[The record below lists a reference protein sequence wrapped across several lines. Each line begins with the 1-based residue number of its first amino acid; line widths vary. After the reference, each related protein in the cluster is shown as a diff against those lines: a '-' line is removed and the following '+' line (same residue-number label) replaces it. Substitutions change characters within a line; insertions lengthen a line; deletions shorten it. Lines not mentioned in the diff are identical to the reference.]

1 MTAQPAPRLSFDDW
15 LAIER
20 AASDQRSEFVAG
32 EVFAMT
38 GATEGHNLIV
48 ANVIRELGNA
58 FKGKPCRV
66 YPSDLKVRIEA
77 DDVGTYP
84 DVMVICGERAFYDD
98 RRDIVTNP
106 TLIVEVLSDASEAYD
121 RGDKFTHYRTLASL
135 EAYLLL
141 AQDRVQAELFVRQ
154 PDGSWNLTA
163 FTDASDHIPLA
174 AVDAELLLGEVYDK
188 VDGLPSRG

>member
-1 MTAQPAPRLSFDDW
+1 MTAQPVPQLSFDDW

-48 ANVIRELGNA
+48 ANVIRELQA
-58 FKGKPCRV
+58 TFKGKPCRV

-98 RRDIVTNP
+98 RKDVVTNP
-106 TLIVEVLSDASEAYD
+106 TLIVEVLSDSSEAYD
-121 RGDKFTHYRTLASL
+121 RGDKFKHYRTLASL
-135 EAYLLL
+135 QAYLLL
-141 AQDRVQAELFVRQ
+141 SQDRVQAELFVRL
-154 PDGSWNLTA
+154 PNGSWNLSA
-163 FTDASDHIPLA
+163 YTDASDRIPLA

-188 VDGLPSRG
+188 VALER